1 MAGEVGTPYRPQ
13 QVKGRK
19 PAWAVHLAALWR
31 LPSWGRAKECGMQAT
46 AKLVTLATVC
56 YGLGGG
62 AALAQPT
69 GPGPG

>member
-1 MAGEVGTPYRPQ
+1 MVGEVGTPYRPQ

-19 PAWAVHLAALWR
+19 PAWARRSPRCSVAR

-56 YGLGGG
+56 GYM
-62 AALAQPT
+62 
-69 GPGPG
+69 